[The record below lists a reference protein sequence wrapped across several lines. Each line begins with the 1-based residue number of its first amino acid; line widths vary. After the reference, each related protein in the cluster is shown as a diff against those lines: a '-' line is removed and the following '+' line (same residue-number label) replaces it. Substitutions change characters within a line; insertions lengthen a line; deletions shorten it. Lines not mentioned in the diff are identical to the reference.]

1 MCLISSVGNCRYFQV
16 RKVFG
21 NTPQHHTTTHNTT
34 QYHTTPHNTTQHHTT
49 PHNTTQHRF
58 ADDTH
63 RLYTLNTVKIT
74 AHSTVLPEKLTVPQ
88 RIKKFSAFCATRKFI
103 TAFTTV
109 SFLSQTW
116 GRSIQWILISSRSL
130 LILSS
135 HLCLGLSTSS
145 FPQVFPPKLSIHI
158 YSPPH
163 ALHAPPISFFLIWSS
178 NNIWRA
184 VQVIK
189 LLIM

>member
-34 QYHTTPHNTTQHHTT
+34 QYHTTPHNTTQHHTTSHNTTQHHPTPHNTPQNSTT

-109 SFLSQTW
+109 SFLSQT
-116 GRSIQWILISSRSL
+116 
-130 LILSS
+130 
-135 HLCLGLSTSS
+135 
-145 FPQVFPPKLSIHI
+145 
-158 YSPPH
+158 
-163 ALHAPPISFFLIWSS
+163 
-178 NNIWRA
+178 
-184 VQVIK
+184 
-189 LLIM
+189 